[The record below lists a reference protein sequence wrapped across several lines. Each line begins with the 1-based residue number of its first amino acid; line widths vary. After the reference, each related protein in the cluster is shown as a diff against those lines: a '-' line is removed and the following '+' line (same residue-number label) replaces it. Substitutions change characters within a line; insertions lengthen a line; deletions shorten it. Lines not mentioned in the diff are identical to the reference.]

1 VNVNKKIVSL
11 FILFIV
17 AIPFAAH
24 FFPSIASKIKTAYL
38 TLSNSV
44 KTHPQ
49 KQSSSTVSITSRS
62 NSFNQV
68 LRQRYLAATEQQAF
82 TKQSANDPDS
92 RQMIEEALL
101 ALHTDQDAQERELAV
116 MTLGEYASN
125 EAKEGILFALD
136 DPGMNVREQAVIQ
149 ISEWGDAKER
159 QQLLI
164 AALENHNA
172 DIVVLTLES
181 ISEVDDPRLIER
193 LNSLSTDKNEQIRE
207 AAKLAL
213 ALAGD

>member
-1 VNVNKKIVSL
+1 
-11 FILFIV
+11 
-17 AIPFAAH
+17 
-24 FFPSIASKIKTAYL
+24 
-38 TLSNSV
+38 
-44 KTHPQ
+44 
-49 KQSSSTVSITSRS
+49 
-62 NSFNQV
+62 
-68 LRQRYLAATEQQAF
+68 
-82 TKQSANDPDS
+82 
-92 RQMIEEALL
+92 MIEEALL

-164 AALENHNA
+164 AALKNNNA
-172 DIVVLTLES
+172 DIVVLTLKS